1 MERKASTGSPL
12 LDLPAELRLKIYHH
26 IGLKTQS
33 FLFRGLLLS
42 CRQLRDEVEP
52 ELSKVIQREV
62 EDIAD
67 AIRAI
72 GDEIVY
78 TPPTNF
84 HGWLNLTVSR
94 PKRAN
99 MFHKQDP
106 FNRFKYIYFDTF
118 TVKFHNHDSGFEFRR
133 DSPDTYQYAVKRL
146 AHMIGECYD
155 TDWFPAMR
163 RWVLDWS
170 DYPQLRTVRHVD
182 GFLYLWRR
190 SAWEMETYRM
200 LKNDVEWMT
209 GVCFSRIDKKRGK
222 KYNPDHKLVELP
234 TES

>member
-1 MERKASTGSPL
+1 MGDIASATSPL
-12 LDLPAELRLKIYHH
+12 LDLPAELRLAIYRQ
-26 IGLKTQS
+26 IGLKSQS
-33 FLFRGLLLS
+33 HLFRGLLLS
-42 CRQLRDEVEP
+42 CKQLRNEVEP

-62 EDIAD
+62 ESIAD
-67 AIRAI
+67 AIRAN

-78 TPPTNF
+78 TQPTTF

-99 MFHKQDP
+99 MFHKKDP

-118 TVKFHNHDSGFEFRR
+118 TVKFHNHDSGFEFRPG
-133 DSPDTYQYAVKRL
+133 SPDTYQYATKRL
-146 AHMIGECYD
+146 ALMIGQCYD

-190 SAWEMETYRM
+190 SAWEMETHRTF
-200 LKNDVEWMT
+200 KDDAEWLT
-209 GVCFSRIDKKRGK
+209 GVCFSRIDQKKGK
-222 KYNPDHKLVELP
+222 RINADHKLVELP